1 MHTFL
6 PSGFWP
12 SPSPEIKFGSKS
24 QVSLSVPIKTRGS
37 GKITDYLRFLKVK
50 KELSGDRNCFAQP
63 SSFTGGNP
71 SLSCLPVGAFC
82 ILEAFLEQDP
92 SGTLQPPSARESHS
106 ETKGQLLCP
115 RIQGA
120 NLPVSV
126 YQREGC

>member
-1 MHTFL
+1 MYAFL
-6 PSGFWP
+6 LSGFWL

-37 GKITDYLRFLKVK
+37 VRKTTAYFSKPK
-50 KELSGDRNCFAQP
+50 KNRREIETVSP

-115 RIQGA
+115 RRQGA